1 MDENIHILEGQQR
14 RIRVRLQ
21 SVDGTP
27 LAPENFRVYGG
38 AFCPGFSAA
47 HFHAERNESEWLL
60 TQPGLKPGRVPW
72 NYQVIVA
79 EFLTGVEWLVQAG
92 EITVLDRYAHGNG
105 YVDPGE
111 LCVTACL
118 DKTTQQLTVT
128 LGDSSAQCSKAV
140 MVSLEHAQAAA
151 GHASDADVS
160 ARQAEI
166 HEAGARQQAE
176 ASRESATAA
185 DGARVVAQDA
195 ASMADSYCAAAQ
207 DAQADAE
214 AAAGAASEHAAEAAG
229 AAKDAEDALAKANTA
244 AENSRQR
251 ATEATAARDDARKAS
266 AAADERATDADAA
279 AAAAAAAA
287 AEAAR
292 VTGADQAALA
302 EKHAQTAT
310 LEAARAKQQAE
321 LAKNNAEL
329 AIVHTADESVH
340 VTGTEHRHLQRL
352 IAAFPEVAPDAP
364 TVVQPALP
372 AEALPWSVIEQHF
385 AQHAAPGITQ
395 APGEVFVS
403 RVPWA
408 RWDAASSSWKN
419 TTSQVDE
426 TAMGCAQKLLD
437 NAGLRHAQST
447 DTVAGVDDYIGKKW
461 AFYCAYGNYVKD
473 AQGVMHVT
481 AVEGYRLNGAEFD
494 PDGPVC
500 AFGPAVWMFEVLERY
515 QDADGNWCTHDG
527 TETGEPLFQ
536 LWGISDRPWSE
547 LDESRRSELMRHGV
561 TEADFYLRGGCMV
574 YSEADSGLVRRPY
587 YANSAFCGGYE
598 VNEGGDAVIVS
609 KRNKILY
616 KNLSYQTINAKYGY
630 AAGGGG
636 AAWVNGVGIVY
647 DIVKNAQKNSQKLHT
662 GMSSNDQ
669 QAVKASVSTAEP
681 GYVFPIASK
690 GQFEVGC
697 TVWVWQTASSASGT
711 AQATSLACQVGRI
724 DAIETRTLLLAD
736 GSSADALCLVLDPET
751 VEPFL
756 VRTGADNAAAIAAAR
771 EMSDA
776 GAYCHCFATQGQA
789 LSGETL
795 RVLGKHD
802 GSCTSNTN
810 QKHPY
815 RVQLTE
821 YMPGAYICAAD
832 TLVVK
837 GNGTTAVEYKG
848 EMYLPTSAEYV
859 YMTAPV
865 GVTRVSQWNLQQ
877 LINAGYVCSG
887 IGTATG
893 GFILNVRMSPA
904 GVVFPTHA
912 GGTGSGSDTGHG
924 DQLYVGVSPAEF
936 LAGGC
941 LNYRDAAGSACLDL
955 NNGPGNA
962 FWNIGGRD

>member
-176 ASRESATAA
+176 SAQRAA
-185 DGARVVAQDA
+185 DDA
-195 ASMADSYCAAAQ
+195 AAASSASVEAANTADACRTAAQ
-207 DAQADAE
+207 DAQSDAEDAAEAASDDAAAAAGCAKDAEKAQEAAEEAARQAGTSEQKAE
-214 AAAGAASEHAAEAAG
+214 AAAAAAE
-229 AAKDAEDALAKANTA
+229 KN
-244 AENSRQR
+244 
-251 ATEATAARDDARKAS
+251 
-266 AAADERATDADAA
+266 ATDAEAA

-287 AEAAR
+287 HAAE
-292 VTGADQAALA
+292 VTGADQAARA
-302 EKHAQTAT
+302 ESFAQQAA
-310 LEAARAKQQAE
+310 LEEARARKAANDAAE
-321 LAKNNAEL
+321 NAEV
-329 AIVHTADESVH
+329 AITHAGDESVH

-364 TVVQPALP
+364 TVMQPALP
-372 AEALPWSVIEQHF
+372 AEALPWAVIEQHF

-426 TAMGCAQKLLD
+426 TAMGCAQKFLD

-447 DTVAGVDDYIGKKW
+447 DTMAGVDDYISHKW

-500 AFGPAVWMFEVLERY
+500 AFGPAVWVFEVLERY
-515 QDADGNWCTHDG
+515 QDADGNWSTHDG

-547 LDESRRSELMRHGV
+547 LDESRRSELLRHGV
-561 TEADFYLRGGCMV
+561 TEADFHLRGGCEV
-574 YSEADSGLVRRPY
+574 YSEADGGLVQRPY

-598 VNEGGDAVIVS
+598 VNEAGDAVIVS
-609 KRNKILY
+609 KRNKVLY
-616 KNLSYQTINAKYGY
+616 KNLSYQAINAKYGY
-630 AAGGGG
+630 AAGGG
-636 AAWVNGVGIVY
+636 AAWVNGIGIVY

-662 GMSSNDQ
+662 GMSDNDQ

-681 GYVFPIASK
+681 GYVFPVASK

-789 LSGETL
+789 MSGETL

-832 TLVVK
+832 TLAVK

-848 EMYLPTSAEYV
+848 EVFLPTASEYV

-865 GVTRVSQWNLQQ
+865 GVTRVSQGNLQQ

-887 IGTATG
+887 IGTATA

-912 GGTGSGSDTGHG
+912 GGTGSGSGTGHG
-924 DQLYVGVSPAEF
+924 DQLYVGASPAEF
-936 LAGGC
+936 LAGGV
-941 LNYRDAAGSACLDL
+941 LYSRDAAGSAGLSL
-955 NNGPGNA
+955 NYGPGYA
-962 FWNIGGRD
+962 YWGIGGRD